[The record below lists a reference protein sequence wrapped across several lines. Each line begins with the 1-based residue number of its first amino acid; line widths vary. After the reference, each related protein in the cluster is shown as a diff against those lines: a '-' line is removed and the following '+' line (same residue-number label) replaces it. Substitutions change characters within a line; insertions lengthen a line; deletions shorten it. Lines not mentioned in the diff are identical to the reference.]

1 MLFELFDE
9 GCFELLGW
17 YETQG
22 PLKASTPNHYQRIK
36 TWGVDF
42 CFFFF
47 FTKENSLFFIQL
59 CVQINS
65 ERWRCF

>member
-22 PLKASTPNHYQRIK
+22 PLKASTPNHYLQR
-36 TWGVDF
+36 
-42 CFFFF
+42 
-47 FTKENSLFFIQL
+47 
-59 CVQINS
+59 QINQ
-65 ERWRCF
+65 RLNKLLIQKNTR